1 MSRVIHTGQALVDV
15 VVEVPALPRRGQN
28 VMAGS
33 STRYAGGS
41 VNVLVA
47 AARFGAA
54 CVHAGAHGTGP
65 NGDLVRAS
73 LAAEDVEVSAPASPT
88 GTPRPAWC
96 WSSRRPSAP
105 SSPRLG
111 AERDISVES
120 LSTAAPV
127 AGDLVCVTGYSLVLA
142 ETRDPLL
149 AWLPTL
155 DEGVVVVLD
164 PGAAFA
170 HLAADVRDP
179 MLAHTDVWS
188 GNAEEAADLLAALG
202 RPLGDDA
209 DSMAAPAR
217 ALAPL
222 LRGDAVTIVRDGPA
236 GCAVTV
242 GGETTLLPGFPQKPV
257 DTNGAGDT
265 HTGALV
271 ADVAAGRR
279 RGSTPAGGP
288 TRPRRSRSPGAV
300 RRRRRPPPRS
310 RSSWPVARPSVA
322 GNRAGST
329 HRAGSDPL
337 ATVASVSACGA
348 RPSATGPGR
357 GRGAPGACWATTPGR
372 RRAPGAAPRG
382 WPRARRR
389 APRCGPAAR

>member
-1 MSRVIHTGQALVDV
+1 VSRVIHTGQALVDV
-15 VVEVPALPRRGQN
+15 VVEVPCLPRRGQN

-41 VNVLVA
+41 VSVLVA
-47 AARFGAA
+47 AARFGAT

-73 LAAEDVEVSAPASPT
+73 LAAEDVTLSAPPVPGRDTAT
-88 GTPRPAWC
+88 C
-96 WSSRRPSAP
+96 LVLVEPSAE
-105 SSPRLG
+105 RTFVTTLG
-111 AERDISVES
+111 AEREITVES

-127 AGDLVCVTGYSLVLA
+127 AGDLVCVTGYSLVLPQ
-142 ETRDPLL
+142 TRDPLL

-170 HLAADVRDP
+170 HLPADVRDP

-209 DSMAAPAR
+209 DTMVEPAR

-222 LRGDAVTIVRDGPA
+222 LRGDAITVVRDGAA
-236 GCAVTV
+236 GCAVSV
-242 GGETTLLPGFPQKPV
+242 GGETTAVAGYPQTPV

-271 ADVAAGRR
+271 ADVAAGRSWVDACRRANTAAAIKVTR
-279 RGSTPAGGP
+279 RGPATAP
-288 TRPRRSRSPGAV
+288 TAAEV
-300 RRRRRPPPRS
+300 EEF
-310 RSSWPVARPSVA
+310 
-322 GNRAGST
+322 
-329 HRAGSDPL
+329 L
-337 ATVASVSACGA
+337 AT
-348 RPSATGPGR
+348 R
-357 GRGAPGACWATTPGR
+357 
-372 RRAPGAAPRG
+372 
-382 WPRARRR
+382 
-389 APRCGPAAR
+389 

>member
-1 MSRVIHTGQALVDV
+1 MRRVIHTGQALVDV

-41 VNVLVA
+41 VTVLVA
-47 AARFGAA
+47 AARFGAS

-73 LAAEDVEVSAPASPT
+73 LAAEDVAVSAPPVSGRDTAT
-88 GTPRPAWC
+88 C
-96 WSSRRPSAP
+96 LVLVEPSAE
-105 SSPRLG
+105 RTFVTTLG
-111 AERDISVES
+111 AEREISVES

-155 DEGVVVVLD
+155 EAGVVVVLD

-170 HLAADVRDP
+170 HLAADVRDA
-179 MLAHTDVWS
+179 MLGHTDVWS
-188 GNAEEAADLLAALG
+188 GNAEEAADLLAVLG
-202 RPLGDDA
+202 RPLGPDA
-209 DSMAAPAR
+209 DAMAAPAR

-222 LRGDAVTIVRDGPA
+222 LRGDAVTIVRDGPR
-236 GCAVTV
+236 GCAVSV
-242 GGETTLLPGFPQKPV
+242 GGRTTVLDGYPQEPV

-271 ADVAAGRR
+271 ADVAAGL
-279 RGSTPAGGP
+279 GW
-288 TRPRRSRSPGAV
+288 V
-300 RRRRRPPPRS
+300 
-310 RSSWPVARPSVA
+310 
-322 GNRAGST
+322 
-329 HRAGSDPL
+329 D
-337 ATVASVSACGA
+337 AC
-348 RPSATGPGR
+348 
-357 GRGAPGACWATTPGR
+357 
-372 RRAPGAAPRG
+372 RRANAAAAIKVTRH
-382 WPRARRR
+382 
-389 APRCGPAAR
+389 GPATAPTAAEVEDFLAGR